1 MAAGNKKTGRIFIIL
16 AIVLVVIL
24 GVVAFVFKDQF
35 FPPVQSSALP
45 TPVRSDMKEVL
56 VLTTAIPLGGEIK
69 DAMIAPI
76 KIPAENFIEGL
87 YFSTAKEVV
96 GRRAKYPL
104 QAGVILTTGMV
115 ASGEV
120 GSFASSQIPNGYV
133 AISIP
138 ISRLTSVS
146 YALQP
151 GDHVSVIVSM
161 LVADLDPTFETKLPN
176 FLGSV
181 TAPGTVGTQTGTS
194 NLLTVKIEGSTLY
207 LGRTEFDKTLD
218 KAVYVLPSE
227 AQRPRIVS
235 QMLISD
241 AQILG
246 VGKMGGFQQEKQ
258 VAAAAAA
265 GQPTPTPVPGAEVTT
280 DPTEVTLI
288 VTPQD
293 AVTINYLLLAG
304 GPNGAGIRLNLV
316 LRSAGDTQPVKTESV
331 TLQFIM
337 DQYTIPL
344 PSKMPY
350 GIEPRIDSLR
360 YPETNIVVIPAAK

>member
-1 MAAGNKKTGRIFIIL
+1 
-16 AIVLVVIL
+16 
-24 GVVAFVFKDQF
+24 
-35 FPPVQSSALP
+35 
-45 TPVRSDMKEVL
+45 
-56 VLTTAIPLGGEIK
+56 
-69 DAMIAPI
+69 
-76 KIPAENFIEGL
+76 
-87 YFSTAKEVV
+87 
-96 GRRAKYPL
+96 
-104 QAGVILTTGMV
+104 
-115 ASGEV
+115 
-120 GSFASSQIPNGYV
+120 
-133 AISIP
+133 
-138 ISRLTSVS
+138 
-146 YALQP
+146 
-151 GDHVSVIVSM
+151 
-161 LVADLDPTFETKLPN
+161 
-176 FLGSV
+176 
-181 TAPGTVGTQTGTS
+181 
-194 NLLTVKIEGSTLY
+194 
-207 LGRTEFDKTLD
+207 
-218 KAVYVLPSE
+218 
-227 AQRPRIVS
+227 
-235 QMLISD
+235 
-241 AQILG
+241 
-246 VGKMGGFQQEKQ
+246 MGGFQQEKQ